1 VKPFLFSP
9 HKDGRKDN
17 QRIKTFCLNN
27 NSKYCTREKGQFIVK
42 INVNKESFLFT
53 LCTRSCLLCSFF
65 LFGFV
70 LNGIF
75 SSWNHRD
82 PLLSHESRKVM
93 SMFRDGENDVEI
105 LTRMERDDKAEKR
118 EKTRG
123 AWSDDNSKLGG
134 NGGGRK

>member
-1 VKPFLFSP
+1 
-9 HKDGRKDN
+9 
-17 QRIKTFCLNN
+17 
-27 NSKYCTREKGQFIVK
+27 
-42 INVNKESFLFT
+42 
-53 LCTRSCLLCSFF
+53 
-65 LFGFV
+65 
-70 LNGIF
+70 
-75 SSWNHRD
+75 
-82 PLLSHESRKVM
+82 M